1 MTMPSPTDAIST
13 GLRFSLA
20 GASRKVSNDSNGESN
35 SLDSALAAGN
45 KLAEITK
52 HHVEYES
59 SDNQQSNTQNVLK
72 SKYIVLDTKVC
83 FTYFSFKLFCGIHH
97 FHSSQILDTVLYFPC
112 KMLEVISCNVLFLS
126 CS

>member
-20 GASRKVSNDSNGESN
+20 GSSRKVGNDSNGEPN

-83 FTYFSFKLFCGIHH
+83 FPFILEFLIVFFMVKLVVFSPLKL
-97 FHSSQILDTVLYFPC
+97 SYILSILQKC
-112 KMLEVISCNVLFLS
+112 
-126 CS
+126 